1 MENIKKGR
9 KFPYMSMAGFD
20 NKLRDIREN
29 EGLTTSE
36 LSRFSGVSD
45 KTISYIENGER
56 LGKRVTKQK
65 IINGLNSNPRKK
77 KTWRYKDVFE

>member
-1 MENIKKGR
+1 MKGR
-9 KFPYMSMAGFD
+9 NFPYIIVAVFD

-36 LSRFSGVSD
+36 LSRLSGVSD
-45 KTISYIENGER
+45 KTIRYIENGEN

-65 IINGLNSNPRKK
+65 IINGLNSNPRKN
-77 KTWRYKDVFE
+77 KTWRYKDIFE